1 MLVVRVVEDHRDEE
15 TPLACSRAGG
25 AGRGAGGPTRSS
37 DEALVMGVERRG
49 RVVRD
54 VFVLVNQEDWEGLG

>member
-1 MLVVRVVEDHRDEE
+1 MLVVRVGV
-15 TPLACSRAGG
+15 LADRFVVV
-25 AGRGAGGPTRSS
+25 RSS

-54 VFVLVNQEDWEGLG
+54 VFVLVNQEDWEELG